1 MLNSADGATGVVISQ
16 LPYQTFYMIL
26 CGLHTKAILSH
37 TKCIFSINIKAMN
50 IIIML

>member
-1 MLNSADGATGVVISQ
+1 MQNSADGATFVVISQ
-16 LPYQTFYMIL
+16 LPYQTFLIL